1 MENYLSLSS
10 SVIRDKG
17 IIVKKGACKKT
28 LGKPKPTKNKVR
40 SQMSFNGTQIF
51 L

>member
-1 MENYLSLSS
+1 MENYLNLSS

-17 IIVKKGACKKT
+17 IKVKKGACKKA
-28 LGKPKPTKNKVR
+28 LGKPKPTKNTNR
-40 SQMSFNGTQIF
+40 SQINFNGTQIF